1 MSRLGLQALISSL
14 VDLDSLEVLAREGLA
29 PECIPDDGLRGVV
42 DYALDYYKRS
52 GRAKAPTVDV
62 MRERFG
68 DLLDDREVGF
78 DAEESIEWAIDD
90 LRGTYVHRQAAD
102 FNKRF
107 AVAMSEASVEER
119 VQVVADAASEIVS
132 LAQAMEAKDVAVDA
146 REALSQVYLD
156 YEERN
161 ARGDHIEGMTFGT
174 GMERIDAHTLGI
186 RPGEIAVVAATPKT
200 GKSFFACRTAL
211 NAWNRGRVAV
221 LYTLENSIEMT
232 LNRIACMATG
242 VDPHA
247 WEKGECTDGEV
258 ERVLRW
264 IAEMQDHEV
273 PLHIVQPVEG
283 RRTPEAI
290 VMDSRMRGAEDV
302 IVDQLTWVD
311 HPDPKNKAR
320 HEVVRDLLRSFR
332 NMVTDHRHKVPLM
345 LIHQINREGEKAADK
360 DGFLR
365 MWHLAESSEVERAA
379 DWVFGLYQSRDERA
393 ALAMKFQTL
402 ASRRADLK
410 HFLLTWRIWQGVV
423 TVRQEID
430 LNE

>member
-1 MSRLGLQALISSL
+1 
-14 VDLDSLEVLAREGLA
+14 
-29 PECIPDDGLRGVV
+29 
-42 DYALDYYKRS
+42 
-52 GRAKAPTVDV
+52 
-62 MRERFG
+62 MR
-68 DLLDDREVGF
+68 D
-78 DAEESIEWAIDD
+78 
-90 LRGTYVHRQAAD
+90 
-102 FNKRF
+102 
-107 AVAMSEASVEER
+107 
-119 VQVVADAASEIVS
+119 
-132 LAQAMEAKDVAVDA
+132 
-146 REALSQVYLD
+146 
-156 YEERN
+156 
-161 ARGDHIEGMTFGT
+161 
-174 GMERIDAHTLGI
+174 
-186 RPGEIAVVAATPKT
+186 AVVEVVGVESVPVRCIQVEREDGTFLAGRDLTVT
-200 GKSFFACRTAL
+200 HNSFLACRTAL